1 MRRSEAPTPGLLE
14 KLVAFV
20 VGTILLVVGFMFSM
34 VLFAIIVV
42 AGLLAWAYL
51 WWKTRELRRA
61 MRENPPGGRVID
73 GEVIVVD
80 AEVIEP
86 RGDLPRDPPAR

>member
-80 AEVIEP
+80 AEVIES

>member
-1 MRRSEAPTPGLLE
+1 MRRIETSTPGLLE

-20 VGTILLVVGFMFSM
+20 AGAILLVVGFMFSM
-34 VLFAIIVV
+34 MLFAIIVV

-86 RGDLPRDPPAR
+86 RDDLPRDPPAR